1 MKKITLIILIALLTV
16 GASFAN
22 IVDSSKAVAEEVN
35 ANIASMGLK
44 WEASANEA
52 FVNQYLDADV
62 DTYEGLAA
70 QLNQYK
76 ELPEELQKKVS
87 DFLNGLN
94 GRMNTSDDLYMS
106 SYIMINPEAVANS
119 SFYRLEPVRN
129 QQYYG
134 SCWAFSTIGS
144 FESAMAVQADGKA
157 TGNVDNGYDFS
168 ERWAGYHNID
178 WDLYS
183 SSNYTVYQDR
193 DDLSGGNVYFSSYNS
208 IRYGQM
214 EEKNAPYSQV
224 FITDEEGIPLPT
236 SAYGAPLFKSNK
248 TVMIPSAANMH
259 ALGYTYEEYL
269 NMIKTALKN
278 YGSLSVSF
286 SVPNDYSAYAHG
298 IYSPTVGSFGGG
310 HAVTMV
316 GWATAAD
323 LDNIVLAGKV
333 SGDAQPIVATPIT
346 EYTYDDPTTGETGIT
361 TNLFWIIKNSWDY
374 VWGDGGY
381 YVVPAVSEAQY
392 NGTVAIGRWQ
402 KENNSMYVP
411 IFDSVDK
418 HAGDNLDINHD
429 GTVDGYDFMAMTA
442 KLGSTDAADIAACD
456 IAYPADGKITGDDLS
471 TWVYLYNSRY

>member
-144 FESAMAVQADGKA
+144 FESAMAVQVDGNTA
-157 TGNVDNGYDFS
+157 GNVANDYDFS
-168 ERWAGYHNID
+168 ERWVGYHNID
-178 WDLYS
+178 WDLSTDLPIIQYS
-183 SSNYTVYQDR
+183 RIETSCPQGTYISPLTTASDMGLWKKRMHPMPRCSSRMKREYR
-193 DDLSGGNVYFSSYNS
+193 FL
-208 IRYGQM
+208 
-214 EEKNAPYSQV
+214 
-224 FITDEEGIPLPT
+224 LP
-236 SAYGAPLFKSNK
+236 
-248 TVMIPSAANMH
+248 
-259 ALGYTYEEYL
+259 
-269 NMIKTALKN
+269 
-278 YGSLSVSF
+278 
-286 SVPNDYSAYAHG
+286 
-298 IYSPTVGSFGGG
+298 PTVHHFS
-310 HAVTMV
+310 
-316 GWATAAD
+316 
-323 LDNIVLAGKV
+323 N
-333 SGDAQPIVATPIT
+333 
-346 EYTYDDPTTGETGIT
+346 PTRR
-361 TNLFWIIKNSWDY
+361 L
-374 VWGDGGY
+374 
-381 YVVPAVSEAQY
+381 
-392 NGTVAIGRWQ
+392 
-402 KENNSMYVP
+402 
-411 IFDSVDK
+411 
-418 HAGDNLDINHD
+418 
-429 GTVDGYDFMAMTA
+429 
-442 KLGSTDAADIAACD
+442 
-456 IAYPADGKITGDDLS
+456 
-471 TWVYLYNSRY
+471 